1 MKDIIYFGL
10 FFYEYLQQVA
20 VLPTHLECR
29 KISSRLSF
37 YHYLTFCHFKQKSIL
52 IWFHLLLIPNVAKVW
67 TFGNTV
73 FDLLL
78 KWHHKYSL
86 FVLITSFLGIP
97 QAFVR
102 FYRPMFAF
110 ISSSKGLKTR
120 HHFFLKCL
128 HFHSE
133 KKTKANSH
141 H

>member
-1 MKDIIYFGL
+1 MQKNQF
-10 FFYEYLQQVA
+10 
-20 VLPTHLECR
+20 
-29 KISSRLSF
+29 KIVILSLINFLSF
-37 YHYLTFCHFKQKSIL
+37 QAKFNPNLVSSSFQTKCDKSIY
-52 IWFHLLLIPNVAKVW
+52 
-67 TFGNTV
+67 FGNTV

-97 QAFVR
+97 QAFVH

-133 KKTKANSH
+133 KKQRLIATINFVKWSINAHNNIEVESLITPT
-141 H
+141 